1 MIDLHCHILPGIDD
15 GAQNLDEALD
25 LAHAAV
31 ANGIKYCVLTPHMHE
46 GRYHNDRSSLQPRL
60 EQFRET
66 LVATGIKLEV
76 GLAAEVRIG
85 FEILSWLQADNI
97 PFLGQHNGRNVLL
110 LELPHDQ
117 IPVGAD
123 KLTAKLIADGIQ
135 PLIAHPERNKHVIRN
150 LDAIR
155 PFVDMGC
162 LLQVTAGSVIGAF
175 GPPAQQRSHELLDR
189 GWVHILATDAHNI
202 NWRPPNLAQGRA
214 AAAQIVG
221 EEESWALVRERPWEM
236 AKGHFLKGVGA

>member
-1 MIDLHCHILPGIDD
+1 MIDLHCHMLPGIDD
-15 GAQNLDEALD
+15 GAQTIDEALE

-31 ANGIKYCVLTPHMHE
+31 ANGIKRCVLTPHMHE
-46 GRYHNDRSSLQPRL
+46 GRYANNRSSLLPEF
-60 EQFRET
+60 EQFRDT
-66 LVATGIKLEV
+66 LRESGVDLEI

-85 FEILSWLQADNI
+85 FEILGWLKNGEI
-97 PFLGQHNGRNVLL
+97 PFLGKHDGKDVML

-123 KLTAKLIADGIQ
+123 KLAARLLADGIQ

-150 LDAIR
+150 LDAIN
-155 PFVDMGC
+155 PFVEMGC
-162 LLQVTAGSVIGAF
+162 LLQVTAGSVAGAF
-175 GPPAQQRSHELLDR
+175 GPPAQKRAHQLLEK

-202 NWRPPNLAQGRA
+202 HWRPPNLAEGRE

-221 EEESWALVRERPWEM
+221 EQEAWALVRDRPGQLL
-236 AKGHFLKGVGA
+236 AGLL